1 MYFIISLTRQNTI
14 FVFRKLVNITIVLR
28 HMSCLVTVPPKPP
41 KIIDET
47 GRLVAPGTAVGPYM
61 EGDTV
66 VLKCITV
73 GGKYINAMN
82 IILGMVRKLKFI
94 VWSIYYHF
102 QF

>member
-1 MYFIISLTRQNTI
+1 MYFIISLTRQNTAYI
-14 FVFRKLVNITIVLR
+14 FRKSLNITIFLR
-28 HMSCLVTVPPKPP
+28 HMSCLLTVPPKPP
-41 KIIDET
+41 TIIDET
-47 GRLVAPGTAVGPYM
+47 GRLVAPGTSVGPYM

>member
-66 VLKCITV
+66 VLKCIV
-73 GGKYINAMN
+73 LEGKYGNDMN
-82 IILGMVRKLKFI
+82 STLGIGRT
-94 VWSIYYHF
+94 
-102 QF
+102 

>member
-1 MYFIISLTRQNTI
+1 MYFIISLTRQDTV
-14 FVFRKLVNITIVLR
+14 FVFRKVVNITIVLR

-66 VLKCITV
+66 VLKCIV
-73 GGKYINAMN
+73 LEGEYGNDMN
-82 IILGMVRKLKFI
+82 SILRKLKFI
-94 VWSIYYHF
+94 VQSIYYYF
-102 QF
+102 

>member
-1 MYFIISLTRQNTI
+1 MYFIISLTRQNTAY
-14 FVFRKLVNITIVLR
+14 VFRKSLNITIILR
-28 HMSCLVTVPPKPP
+28 HMSCLLTVPPKPP

-47 GRLVAPGTAVGPYM
+47 GRLVAPGTSVGPYM

-82 IILGMVRKLKFI
+82 IILGKLKFI

>member
-1 MYFIISLTRQNTI
+1 MYFIISLTRQNTAY
-14 FVFRKLVNITIVLR
+14 VFRKSLNITIVLR
-28 HMSCLVTVPPKPP
+28 HMSCLLTVPPKPP
-41 KIIDET
+41 TIIDET
-47 GRLVAPGTAVGPYM
+47 GRLVAPGTSVGPYM

-73 GGKYINAMN
+73 GGKYINGMN
-82 IILGMVRKLKFI
+82 IILGKLKFI